1 MTTARRRNVIRPPAV
16 STHVASRRLPSLR
29 SKFERE
35 QEALSR
41 WMSRLK
47 RAFHC
52 FEKFQQ
58 RTARLEKQ
66 IRTLGET

>member
-1 MTTARRRNVIRPPAV
+1 MITARRRNVIRPPAA
-16 STHVASRRLPSLR
+16 STPTPSRRLPALR
-29 SKFERE
+29 TKLERE

-41 WMSRLK
+41 WMTRLK
-47 RAFHC
+47 RAFHS

-66 IRTLGET
+66 IRTLEET

>member
-1 MTTARRRNVIRPPAV
+1 MSTPRRRVIRPPQPV
-16 STHVASRRLPSLR
+16 PTVTSRRLSTLRTRLDEEQQSL
-29 SKFERE
+29 
-35 QEALSR
+35 AR

-47 RAFHC
+47 RAFHS

-66 IRTLGET
+66 IRTLEET

>member
-1 MTTARRRNVIRPPAV
+1 MSMPRRRVIRPPQPV
-16 STHVASRRLPSLR
+16 PTVTSRRLSTLRTRLDEEQQSL
-29 SKFERE
+29 
-35 QEALSR
+35 AR

-47 RAFHC
+47 RAFHS

-66 IRTLGET
+66 IRILEET

>member
-1 MTTARRRNVIRPPAV
+1 MTTVRRRDIRLSAS
-16 STHVASRRLPSLR
+16 STASLSRRLPALR
-29 SKFERE
+29 TRLERE

-41 WMSRLK
+41 WMTRLK
-47 RAFHC
+47 RAFHS

-66 IRTLGET
+66 IRTLEET